1 MEADIPEVM
10 FEDKAEELVSDFGY
24 RVKSQGMDLDI
35 YLQYMGMTRESFK
48 ESFMDRAKM
57 EVKLRLA
64 LEKVAELEN
73 LEVSAEEIEALMEEF
88 GLQYGMNVDQVKTM
102 AGDETEG
109 YFKED
114 ALTKKAIDLIFENA
128 KLVEKKEEAAEEAAE

>member
-10 FEDKAEELVSDFGY
+10 FEDKAEDLVSDFGY
-24 RVKSQGMDLDI
+24 HVKSQGMDLDI
-35 YLQYMGMTRESFK
+35 YLQYMGMTKESFK

-73 LEVSAEEIEALMEEF
+73 FEVSAEEIEAEYKAYCDAF
-88 GLQYGMNVDQVKTM
+88 NVKMKEVKARIPEKSIIM
-102 AGDETEG
+102 DIKVSKASKLVRE
-109 YFKED
+109 
-114 ALTKKAIDLIFENA
+114 KAIFS
-128 KLVEKKEEAAEEAAE
+128 